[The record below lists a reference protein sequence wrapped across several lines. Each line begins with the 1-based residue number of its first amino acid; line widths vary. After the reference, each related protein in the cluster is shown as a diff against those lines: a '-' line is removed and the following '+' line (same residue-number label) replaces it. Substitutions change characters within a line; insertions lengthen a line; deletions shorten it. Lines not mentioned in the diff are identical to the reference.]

1 MRKKGNRMNL
11 YIKQHI
17 FTWGDKFSIYDE
29 TGKEKYYVEGEIFTW
44 GKKLHLYDLQ
54 GNELAFIEQE
64 ILTFLPKYH
73 ISRNGYEIAEVVK
86 EFTFFKHE
94 YSVNGLGWQVHGDF
108 WDHEYEITDGGRTV
122 AAVSKEWLTWGDAY
136 EIRFGDSGDEIT
148 ALAVVLVIDACI
160 EAERN

>member
-1 MRKKGNRMNL
+1 MNL

-17 FTWGDKFSIYDE
+17 FTWGDKFSICDGAGNE
-29 TGKEKYYVEGEIFTW
+29 RYYVEGEIFSW

-64 ILTFLPKYH
+64 LMTFLPKYH
-73 ISRNGYEIAEVVK
+73 ISRNGVEVAEVVK

-108 WDHEYEITDGGRTV
+108 WDHEYEITNGGH
-122 AAVSKEWLTWGDAY
+122 AIASVSKEWMTWGDAY
-136 EIRFGDSGDEIT
+136 EIRFGEGVDEIT
-148 ALAVVLVIDACI
+148 ALSVVLVIDACI
-160 EAERN
+160 DAERD

>member
-1 MRKKGNRMNL
+1 MNL

-29 TGKEKYYVEGEIFTW
+29 NGVEKYYVEGEIFTW
-44 GKKLHLYDLQ
+44 GKKLHLYDRY

-64 ILTFLPKYH
+64 VLTFLPKYH
-73 ISRNGYEIAEVVK
+73 ISRNGMEIAEVVK

-94 YSVNGLGWQVHGDF
+94 YSVHGLGWQVHGDF
-108 WDHEYEITDGGRTV
+108 WDHEYQVTDGGRTI
-122 AAVSKEWLTWGDAY
+122 AAVSKEWMTWGDTY
-136 EIRFGDSGDEIT
+136 EIDFGDGVDEIA

-160 EAERN
+160 EAERRNS

>member
-1 MRKKGNRMNL
+1 MNL

-29 TGKEKYYVEGEIFTW
+29 AGREKYYVEGEIFTW

-54 GNELAFIEQE
+54 GNELAFIGQE
-64 ILTFLPKYH
+64 VLTFLPRYH
-73 ISRNGYEIAEVVK
+73 VSRGGIEIAEIVK

-94 YSVNGLGWQVHGDF
+94 YSVNGLGWKVHGDF
-108 WDHEYEITDGGRTV
+108 WDHEYEIEDGRRTI
-122 AAVSKEWLTWGDAY
+122 ASVSKEWMTWGDAY
-136 EIRFGDSGDEIT
+136 EISFGDGVDEIT

-160 EAERN
+160 EAQRNN